1 MPHFQIFLKEP
12 KYDREEQPVS
22 CSNKEQG
29 KFGTNVVGHRFLP
42 IYVYIYPVLSKI
54 HFQTDL
60 CYTQVQHINLLSQ
73 PTTTLLV
80 TKEILFALLLQM
92 N

>member
-29 KFGTNVVGHRFLP
+29 KLGTNVH
-42 IYVYIYPVLSKI
+42 
-54 HFQTDL
+54 
-60 CYTQVQHINLLSQ
+60 
-73 PTTTLLV
+73 
-80 TKEILFALLLQM
+80 EIT
-92 N
+92 